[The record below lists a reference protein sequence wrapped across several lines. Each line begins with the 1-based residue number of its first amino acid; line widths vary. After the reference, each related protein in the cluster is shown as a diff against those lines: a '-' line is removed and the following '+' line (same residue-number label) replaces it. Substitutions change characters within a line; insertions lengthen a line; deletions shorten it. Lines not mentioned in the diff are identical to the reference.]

1 MASHDIFTAFHGPL
15 ERVVRARRQA
25 DKQQRHHD
33 NAEQADEQAVD
44 LLDPENGL
52 ALSFESVLRA
62 A

>member
-1 MASHDIFTAFHGPL
+1 MASNDIFTAFHGPL
-15 ERVVRARRQA
+15 ERVVRTRRQA

-33 NAEQADEQAVD
+33 NAEQAVD

>member
-1 MASHDIFTAFHGPL
+1 MASNDIFTAFHGPL
-15 ERVVRARRQA
+15 ERVVRTRRQA
-25 DKQQRHHD
+25 DKQRHGD
-33 NAEQADEQAVD
+33 AEQQADDAVD

>member
-25 DKQQRHHD
+25 DKQQRHGDTD
-33 NAEQADEQAVD
+33 NAEQQAVD